1 MLKKNK
7 KSSSIAIIKM
17 KNLFLPAFF
26 LLYETK
32 KCYRKVN
39 VNKYM
44 NNVKFHNQSQKYFND
59 KLRYIKYRFD
69 RIINYLISTI

>member
-44 NNVKFHNQSQKYFND
+44 NNVKFHNQS
-59 KLRYIKYRFD
+59 
-69 RIINYLISTI
+69 